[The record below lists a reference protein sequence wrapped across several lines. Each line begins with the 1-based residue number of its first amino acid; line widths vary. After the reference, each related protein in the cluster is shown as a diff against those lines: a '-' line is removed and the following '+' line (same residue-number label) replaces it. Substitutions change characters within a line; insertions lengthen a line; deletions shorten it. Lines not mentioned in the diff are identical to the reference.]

1 MTDYKPISCIDYS
14 LLEESI
20 VLRRE
25 LRLGWHDDDGR
36 DHVETVR
43 PVDLQTRASE
53 EYLTFLCRNGQ
64 SREVRLDRIVRFEA
78 ITH

>member
-14 LLEESI
+14 QLEEAI

-25 LRLGWHDDDGR
+25 LRLGWHDDDGK

-43 PVDLQTRASE
+43 PVDLQTRSGE
-53 EYLTFLCRNGQ
+53 EYLTILCRGGQ
-64 SREVRLDRIVRFEA
+64 TREVRLDRIVRFEA
-78 ITH
+78 VEH